1 MDNLKSAI
9 LRSLYF
15 SNAQSIAEISD
26 SIGKSIPLVTRNINE
41 LLEDGLIKESGRR
54 ASTGGRRAMDY
65 MLDTSAHGCII
76 AVAIDQHSARICAY
90 NISNESVA
98 GTANVSCNLQNDDVA
113 FIAIRDAIGRV
124 YSQLDG
130 RDVLA
135 IGITIPGFV
144 DPSTGINSSYPFSS
158 PLYSLKDTIE
168 ATFGVPTYLENDS
181 SAIAIAEKHFGAARD
196 TEDALIINLN
206 WGVGLGMII
215 NNQLFSGH
223 SGFAGEFSHIPLA
236 NENKLCS
243 CGKKGCLEVEASL
256 LCVFEDIQE
265 ALAAGERSSLEDA
278 FQDSHDV
285 AFPLLLAAYE
295 KGDQLTIRAMKKIG
309 HMLGK
314 GIATLI
320 HIMNP
325 EKIVVS
331 GRGAAF
337 GDVLLPQI
345 QSSIQEYCI
354 PRLAKQTT
362 IEISDIPDVQLLA
375 SSCTAVQQMPW
386 VKEGETEL
394 TKYKEKDQIA
404 SHRVS

>member
-1 MDNLKSAI
+1 VCLTNILTDKIVDNLKSAI

-135 IGITIPGFV
+135 IGITIPGFG
-144 DPSTGINSSYPFSS
+144 DPSTGLNSSYPFSS

-215 NNQLFSGH
+215 NNRLFSGH

-236 NENKLCS
+236 NENKL
-243 CGKKGCLEVEASL
+243 
-256 LCVFEDIQE
+256 
-265 ALAAGERSSLEDA
+265 
-278 FQDSHDV
+278 
-285 AFPLLLAAYE
+285 
-295 KGDQLTIRAMKKIG
+295 
-309 HMLGK
+309 
-314 GIATLI
+314 
-320 HIMNP
+320 
-325 EKIVVS
+325 
-331 GRGAAF
+331 
-337 GDVLLPQI
+337 
-345 QSSIQEYCI
+345 
-354 PRLAKQTT
+354 
-362 IEISDIPDVQLLA
+362 
-375 SSCTAVQQMPW
+375 
-386 VKEGETEL
+386 
-394 TKYKEKDQIA
+394 
-404 SHRVS
+404 